1 MIVDENSRDH
11 FGRPRDVTTT
21 SAMAASVNPPI
32 TRSLWPSRAGSDHP
46 SLDVWFPKPVR
57 GHYATLRFFWRA

>member
-46 SLDVWFPKPVR
+46 SLDGSTAAVR
-57 GHYATLRFFWRA
+57 RP

>member
-46 SLDVWFPKPVR
+46 SLDVASSMLPTRVSHRRVR
-57 GHYATLRFFWRA
+57 

>member
-46 SLDVWFPKPVR
+46 SLD
-57 GHYATLRFFWRA
+57 GAST